1 MKRSKRLQRLCA
13 EIKACTVFADV
24 GCDHGYCAEYVLK
37 NGLSGRCYISDISAA
52 SLKKAERLLSEYI
65 AEGIAYSFCCAGM
78 ELIPKDAD
86 QVLIAGM
93 GGEEILSI
101 LREGFLPER
110 LVLQPMKNAAKVRKY
125 LLEEGYSITRDYT
138 FFDGKYYDVIC
149 AERCAAVREYDEK
162 SVWFGYDN
170 LHHPTQEFLDYLK
183 AETEKCERQKHSAP
197 TQVQAVE
204 ERLGLLREVW
214 NEASRNL

>member
-37 NGLSGRCYISDISAA
+37 NGLCGRCYISDISAA

-138 FFDGKYYDVIC
+138 FFDGK
-149 AERCAAVREYDEK
+149 

-204 ERLGLLREVW
+204 ERLELLREVW
-214 NEASRNL
+214 NETSRNL